1 MTGLAEYGADA
12 AVHMP
17 PDTLHLALA
26 QAKVS
31 HAIIKGIDTSEAEKM
46 PGVVRVLTHKDVKGK
61 NRITGLITFADNKGD
76 TSENLL
82 ENYRLLGEAVGF
94 DASRAVG
101 CRQIHSDLVRIASE
115 ENAGKI
121 LWDDRPYDADGL
133 ITNVPNLPLFAY
145 GTDCCVITLYDP
157 TSRSIGAVHAGWRGT
172 ASGIALKAAVSM
184 MSCYGA
190 DPYTLRAAIGPSIG
204 KCCFETDSD
213 VADAFFAL
221 LDPAM
226 DERIEK
232 RGDKYHIDLKA
243 INRLW
248 LLRAGIDPS
257 RVDVHPDCTKC
268 HPERYWSHRA
278 MGDRRGG
285 MAAMICLTED
295 AL

>member
-1 MTGLAEYGADA
+1 MSFTEHNVNGLIYDTSDVITAAGSG
-12 AVHMP
+12 AVHAF
-17 PDTLHLALA
+17 TTRHGG
-26 QAKVS
+26 VS
-31 HAIIKGIDTSEAEKM
+31 PAPYDS
-46 PGVVRVLTHKDVKGK
+46 L
-61 NRITGLITFADNKGD
+61 NFADNKGD

-115 ENAGKI
+115 EDAGKI

-213 VADAFFAL
+213 
-221 LDPAM
+221 
-226 DERIEK
+226 
-232 RGDKYHIDLKA
+232 
-243 INRLW
+243 
-248 LLRAGIDPS
+248 
-257 RVDVHPDCTKC
+257 DCTKC

>member
-1 MTGLAEYGADA
+1 MSFTEHNVNGLIYDTSDVITAAGSG
-12 AVHMP
+12 AVHAF
-17 PDTLHLALA
+17 TTRHGG
-26 QAKVS
+26 VS
-31 HAIIKGIDTSEAEKM
+31 PAPYDS
-46 PGVVRVLTHKDVKGK
+46 L
-61 NRITGLITFADNKGD
+61 NFADNKGD

-82 ENYRLLGEAVGF
+82 ENYRRLGEAVGF

-115 ENAGKI
+115 EDAGKI

-190 DPYTLRAAIGPSIG
+190 DPYTLRAAISPSIG

-213 VADAFFAL
+213 VADAFFSPCSTPRWTSAS
-221 LDPAM
+221 
-226 DERIEK
+226 K
-232 RGDKYHIDLKA
+232 
-243 INRLW
+243 
-248 LLRAGIDPS
+248 S
-257 RVDVHPDCTKC
+257 
-268 HPERYWSHRA
+268 
-278 MGDRRGG
+278 
-285 MAAMICLTED
+285 AATNTTST
-295 AL
+295 